1 MRGAAPPVRMR
12 HPPTP
17 GGTGRESR
25 PVPETEAIN
34 VDLRGREPPSFIAVE
49 GPIGVGKTTLAKRL
63 AASFNYQTLLEEAEQ
78 NPFLE
83 KFYRNR
89 EQAALATQLFFLF
102 QRAQKI
108 QDLRQADIFEPVRV
122 ADFLIDK
129 DPLFARINLSREEFE
144 LYQKIYR
151 QTTID
156 APRPDLVIYL
166 QASTDVLLSRIDN
179 RGIPSEQAIGRD
191 YLERLNEVY
200 SEFFLYYDEAPLLIV
215 NASEID
221 LANGET
227 DYRHLV
233 DYLLDIRSGRHYF
246 NPTFFG

>member
-1 MRGAAPPVRMR
+1 MSADKPALTIDLKGRTPPRY
-12 HPPTP
+12 
-17 GGTGRESR
+17 
-25 PVPETEAIN
+25 
-34 VDLRGREPPSFIAVE
+34 IAVE
-49 GPIGVGKTTLAKRL
+49 GPIGVGKTTLAKHL
-63 AASFNYQTLLEEAEQ
+63 AASFNYQILLEQAED

-83 KFYRNR
+83 KFYLNHK
-89 EQAALATQLFFLF
+89 QAALAAQLFFLF
-102 QRAQKI
+102 QRSEKI
-108 QDLRQADIFEPVRV
+108 QSLRQGDIFEPVRV

-129 DPLFARINLSREEFE
+129 DPLFARINLEAEEFQ
-144 LYQKIYR
+144 LYERVYQ
-151 QTTID
+151 QMTID

-166 QASTDVLLSRIDN
+166 QASTDVLLSRIEN
-179 RGIPSEQAIGRD
+179 RGKRYERNIERD

-221 LANGET
+221 LANNT
-227 DYRHLV
+227 QDYHHLV

>member
-1 MRGAAPPVRMR
+1 MSADNRVTSIDLKGRSPP
-12 HPPTP
+12 
-17 GGTGRESR
+17 
-25 PVPETEAIN
+25 A
-34 VDLRGREPPSFIAVE
+34 FIAVE

-63 AASFNYQTLLEEAEQ
+63 AATFNYQTMLEEADR

-83 KFYRNR
+83 RFYRNR
-89 EQAALATQLFFLF
+89 KQAALATQLFFLF

-108 QDLRQADIFEPVRV
+108 GDLRQADIFEPVRV
-122 ADFLIDK
+122 ADFLIEK
-129 DPLFARINLSREEFE
+129 DPLFARVNLDSDEFQ
-144 LYQKIYR
+144 LYERVFR
-151 QTTID
+151 QLQVD

-166 QASTDVLLSRIDN
+166 QAPTDVLQARIDSRGVPHE
-179 RGIPSEQAIGRD
+179 RGIQRD

-200 SEFFLYYDEAPLLIV
+200 SEFFLYYDDAPLLIV

-221 LANGET
+221 LANDDQ